1 MLKVTRRIMD
11 VAIILNQQVAE
22 DIARLG
28 DALAEETTRE
38 QITEPGRTGR
48 RRPPRGA
55 SKSYANRRMRRH

>member
-28 DALAEETTRE
+28 DALAEETRANKSRR
-38 QITEPGRTGR
+38 PGRTGR